1 MSSLGFDRVMT
12 RDRMIQ
18 SLKGRALSRAF
29 SSRSAG
35 EDFLFKCLKK
45 SLARAAK
52 ERKIRVSTEF
62 LKYMG
67 KLPADYG
74 FHYVI
79 HILNEENDS
88 LGLGSGESSGS
99 KLMPTTWY
107 DVWEQFSKTKC
118 PQAKPLVDLESPKS
132 IEQTIKNCFQ
142 FFKLPKT
149 YCDIFTEG
157 FGNRVRIIIRFT
169 ENVGCQ
175 FWWAM
180 RPLNDDDG
188 LTTFHQI
195 DDYKQFFQ
203 QWKRLDVDLT
213 FAQFDHS
220 EILSSFN
227 QILIKDPTLRKNIN
241 IESLVTEQPWTDSM
255 LEKAKFSICLGN
267 ILMSETAKPQG
278 IYHFSEG

>member
-1 MSSLGFDRVMT
+1 MN
-12 RDRMIQ
+12 I
-18 SLKGRALSRAF
+18 KGGTF
-29 SSRSAG
+29 SIGSAG
-35 EDFLFKCLKK
+35 NAFIFQCLKK

-67 KLPADYG
+67 LLPADYG

-118 PQAKPLVDLESPKS
+118 PQAKPLVDSECPNPL
-132 IEQTIKNCFQ
+132 EQTIKNCFQ

-203 QWKRLDVDLT
+203 RGYFVGESFT
-213 FAQFDHS
+213 FSQTDFTFSQFDHS
-220 EILSSFN
+220 QMLSSLNSIFIQN
-227 QILIKDPTLRKNIN
+227 PMLAQTLD
-241 IESLVTEQPWTDSM
+241 IEETLLTDHPWTESM
-255 LEKAKFSICLGN
+255 LEKAKFAICLGN

-278 IYHFSEG
+278 IYNFSEG